1 VLERLKGTV
10 LKEHPVS
17 TSFSPS
23 IPLALVD
30 YLQMDQVL
38 TNLLEN
44 AAKYSAPT
52 SPITIQVEVHDP
64 ANINGP
70 DGDTLDKTI
79 HTPRVLLLKVL
90 DEGRG
95 IPTAELEL
103 IFDKF
108 YRVRSDINILGADTT
123 GTGMGLA
130 ITRGI
135 VEAHGGKVWAQNRLY
150 GGAIFTVALPVE
162 PQIEEEL

>member
-1 VLERLKGTV
+1 MERLKGTV

-108 YRVRSDINILGADTT
+108 YRVKHPRTRQII
-123 GTGMGLA
+123 GTGLGLA
-130 ITRGI
+130 LVKGI
-135 VEAHGGKVWAQNRLY
+135 VDAHRGTVEVESRL
-150 GGAIFTVALPVE
+150 GMGSTFRVFLPR
-162 PQIEEEL
+162 